1 MAVWLQ
7 TLLRLT
13 PNTRIG
19 DLADWLSTT
28 GYKSI
33 RRASGHIWGLWDGS
47 PGLGFRSDE
56 AVLMTTWPDDAA
68 AGAAV
73 ELIKACPLIREL
85 DGTPLHA
92 TARPTSTEHRT
103 GSGVWVFRH
112 FALPSDQVDR
122 FIGLSAEAW
131 ASFESSFDAEIE
143 GLFRAPDPAAGSG
156 ALLLLTRYADLATWE
171 ASRKQTQDP
180 NAWHHFGERQSLTE
194 WTQGRSAVLIRS
206 TPP

>member
-13 PNTRIG
+13 PKARIG
-19 DLADWLSTT
+19 DLADWLSGP
-28 GYKSI
+28 GYRSI
-33 RRASGHIWGLWDGS
+33 RAASGNIWGLWDGA

-73 ELIKACPLIREL
+73 ELIKACPLICQLE
-85 DGTPLHA
+85 GTPLHA
-92 TARPTSTEHRT
+92 TQRPTSTDHRS
-103 GSGVWVFRH
+103 GSGIWVFRQ
-112 FALPSDQVDR
+112 FALPSDQVHR
-122 FIGLSAEAW
+122 FIDLSAEGW

-143 GLFRAPDPAAGSG
+143 GLFRAPDPGTGAS

-171 ASRKQTQDP
+171 TSRKQTQDP

-194 WTQGRSAVLIRS
+194 WTRARSAVLIRAAA
-206 TPP
+206 P